1 MRHYKTLT
9 WNDRLK
15 IEAWLRVNT
24 PKKIMAEALG
34 VHISTIYREIKRGQY
49 EHLNS
54 DWTTEMRY
62 SPEISEQKKQ
72 EYLRAK
78 GGDLKIGNDMEYAN
92 YLEYKVAVDK
102 YAPGAILGEI
112 KRKGLQFDTTI
123 SKTTFYRYIELGV
136 FLTLTNKDLP
146 VKRNKTEHKY
156 DKVQRAKRPPK
167 GESIEKRPEEIA
179 ERFTFGHWEMD
190 CVEGKKGTKKT
201 LLVLTERKTRN
212 EIIRLMPDKTA
223 ASVVAALNKLEKEL
237 GTDMFARIFQ
247 SITVDNGSEF
257 SDYTGIEQSS
267 LHPDRNRTK
276 LYYCHPYS
284 SYERG
289 SNENQNKMV
298 RRHYPKGYDF
308 TNTTPAEIRKLEKW
322 INNYPRK
329 IFDYYTSA
337 ELYEACIN
345 SLMSA

>member
-1 MRHYKTLT
+1 MRRYKTLT

-15 IEAWLRVNT
+15 IEAWLKVKT
-24 PKKIMAEALG
+24 PKTQIADMLG
-34 VHISTIYREIKRGQY
+34 VHFSTIYRELKRGEY

-54 DWTTEMRY
+54 DLTTEKRY
-62 SPEISEQKKQ
+62 SPEIAEQRKQ
-72 EYLRAK
+72 EFLRAK
-78 GGDLKIGNDMEYAN
+78 GPDLKIGNDQEYAD

-123 SKTTFYRYIELGV
+123 SKTTFYRYIEDGV

-146 VKRNKTEHKY
+146 VKKNKTDHKY
-156 DKVQRAKRPPK
+156 NTVKQAARPSK
-167 GESIEKRPEEIA
+167 GDSIEKRPEEIL
-179 ERFTFGHWEMD
+179 ERFAFGHWEMD

-212 EIIRLMPDKTA
+212 EIIRLMKDKTA
-223 ASVVAALNKLEKEL
+223 LSVVKSLNAIEKEL
-237 GTDMFARIFQ
+237 GVEMFSKIFQ

-257 SDYTGIEQSS
+257 MDYDGMENSCI
-267 LHPDRNRTK
+267 NKGCKRTK

-284 SYERG
+284 AYERG
-289 SNENQNKMV
+289 SNENQNRMV

-308 TNTTPAEIRKLEKW
+308 THTTPAEIRKLESW
-322 INNYPRK
+322 INNYPREM
-329 IFDYYTSA
+329 FDYYTSA
-337 ELYEACIN
+337 DLYEACLN
-345 SLMSA
+345 SLISA

>member
-24 PKKIMAEALG
+24 SKKIMAEALG

-179 ERFTFGHWEMD
+179 ERLTFGHWEMD

-322 INNYPRK
+322 INNYPREM
-329 IFDYYTSA
+329 FDYYTSA

-345 SLMSA
+345 SIMSA

>member
-15 IEAWLRVNT
+15 IEAWLRVKT
-24 PKKIMAEALG
+24 PKKVMAEALG

-49 EHLNS
+49 EHRNT
-54 DWTTEMRY
+54 DWTTELRY

-72 EYLRAK
+72 EFLRAK
-78 GGDLKIGNDMEYAN
+78 GGDLKIGNDIEYAD

-112 KRKGLQFDTTI
+112 KRKGLKFNTSI
-123 SKTTFYRYIELGV
+123 SKTTFYRYIENGV
-136 FLTLTNKDLP
+136 FLTLTNKSLP
-146 VKRNKTEHKY
+146 VKRNKAEHKY

-167 GESIEKRPEEIA
+167 GDSIEKRPEEIA
-179 ERFTFGHWEMD
+179 ERVSFGHWEMD

-212 EIIRLMPDKTA
+212 EIIRIMQDKTA
-223 ASVVAALNKLEKEL
+223 ASVVKALNALEREHGPEL
-237 GTDMFARIFQ
+237 FAQVFRT
-247 SITVDNGSEF
+247 ITVDNGSEF
-257 SDYTGIEQSS
+257 SNYEGIEQSCILS
-267 LHPDRNRTK
+267 GCSRTK
-276 LYYCHPYS
+276 LYFCHPYS

-308 TNTTPAEIRKLEKW
+308 THTTPAEIRKLEKW

-337 ELYEACIN
+337 DLYEACLN